1 MVVVTASSAGRR
13 GQEALR
19 LLFTVRPASRNADLA
34 LALARVALAWI
45 FIYYGAG
52 KLFGAFNGLGIH
64 GTALYFSNV
73 AHLHPGGLFAVL
85 GGVIEFGGGIA
96 MALGFCARLA
106 GLALFGDMVMAM
118 ITVTWSTGLSSV
130 SAPPGYQINLA
141 LAVLALIIVLLG
153 AGRFSVDALIARRLG
168 LVDAVTA

>member
-1 MVVVTASSAGRR
+1 MSTGTRR
-13 GQEALR
+13 QEALR
-19 LLFTVRPASRNADLA
+19 LLFTVRSESLAADLA
-34 LALARVALAWI
+34 LAAARIALAWI
-45 FIYYGAG
+45 FIYYGAK
-52 KLFGAFNGLGIH
+52 KLFGAFNGAGIH

-85 GGVIEFGGGIA
+85 GGLIEFGGGIA

-106 GLALFGDMVMAM
+106 GLGLFADMVMAM
-118 ITVTWSTGLSSV
+118 ITVTWSTGIASV
-130 SAPPGYQINLA
+130 SSPPGYQVNLA

-168 LVDAVTA
+168 LVGAVAH